1 MLPLRMNEHAN
12 ENHGDAEV
20 ARIEAIAAE
29 VGFDV
34 RHLAPFIR
42 ERMRLL
48 ASSSETVSDGTRMAD
63 FARKVF
69 ARYDATNPDRPWTAM
84 ERRTVVLG
92 SLFSDIGKTGPLHAT
107 EEGQRLVTEMFAVER
122 VDDETQSVETF
133 LRTYFPRDAAR
144 RIAIFGALGL
154 DASMSLRAFWNL
166 HAGFTLDILEAGGV
180 PKEAV
185 AAAATHH
192 FLDDVNPDGV
202 VCADGRFSRP
212 YGENEGF
219 DRAEKLVI
227 VLDKYDAVRR
237 RGACAHDDAIA
248 WLRRWVERREAFR
261 DDVELF
267 GLIDVVDAA
276 LRED

>member
-1 MLPLRMNEHAN
+1 MLPIRMDEHAS
-12 ENHGDAEV
+12 EDHGDVAV

-34 RHLAPFIR
+34 RHLAPFIL

-48 ASSSETVSDGTRMAD
+48 ASSSETVSDGARMVD

-69 ARYDATNPDRPWTAM
+69 ARYDASNPDRPWSAM

-107 EEGQRLVTEMFAVER
+107 EEGQRLFTEMFAVER

-133 LRTYFPRDAAR
+133 LCAYFPEDAAR
-144 RIAIFGALGL
+144 RISLFGALDL

-166 HAGFTLDILEAGGV
+166 HARFTLDIVEAGGV

-192 FLDDVNPDGV
+192 FLDDINPDGV
-202 VCADGRFSRP
+202 VGADGRFSRP

-237 RGACAHDDAIA
+237 RGACAHDDAIG
-248 WLRRWVERREAFR
+248 WLRRWVERRERFR
-261 DDVELF
+261 SDMELF
-267 GLIDVVDAA
+267 ALIDVVDAA
-276 LRED
+276 LRDD